1 MRLEDKVVVITGGG
15 TGIGRG
21 TAILFAKEGAK
32 VMIAGRREETLR
44 ETVEIIRSNN
54 GSADYVVTDISKSE
68 QVKRLFETTA
78 DKYGK
83 IDILFN
89 NAAIFT
95 GNGNDI
101 SELKEEDWDTLM
113 DINLKAS
120 KRIGKYLN
128 LAFYVNR
135 LLGIYPDYTLRGVLQ
150 RRTSES
156 PYFGMEMN
164 LTF

>member
-1 MRLEDKVVVITGGG
+1 LWNNGVPVSYIDQSGETHPFREEDKNNIQLQHLVEKYSATYFER
-15 TGIGRG
+15 T
-21 TAILFAKEGAK
+21 
-32 VMIAGRREETLR
+32 
-44 ETVEIIRSNN
+44 TVPF
-54 GSADYVVTDISKSE
+54 Y
-68 QVKRLFETTA
+68 
-78 DKYGK
+78 
-83 IDILFN
+83 
-89 NAAIFT
+89 
-95 GNGNDI
+95 
-101 SELKEEDWDTLM
+101 M

>member
-1 MRLEDKVVVITGGG
+1 VHPFREEDKNNIQLQHLVEKYSATYFER
-15 TGIGRG
+15 T
-21 TAILFAKEGAK
+21 
-32 VMIAGRREETLR
+32 
-44 ETVEIIRSNN
+44 TVPF
-54 GSADYVVTDISKSE
+54 Y
-68 QVKRLFETTA
+68 
-78 DKYGK
+78 
-83 IDILFN
+83 
-89 NAAIFT
+89 
-95 GNGNDI
+95 
-101 SELKEEDWDTLM
+101 M

>member
-1 MRLEDKVVVITGGG
+1 MCIRDRKYSATYFERT
-15 TGIGRG
+15 
-21 TAILFAKEGAK
+21 
-32 VMIAGRREETLR
+32 
-44 ETVEIIRSNN
+44 TVPF
-54 GSADYVVTDISKSE
+54 Y
-68 QVKRLFETTA
+68 
-78 DKYGK
+78 
-83 IDILFN
+83 
-89 NAAIFT
+89 
-95 GNGNDI
+95 
-101 SELKEEDWDTLM
+101 M

>member
-1 MRLEDKVVVITGGG
+1 MFDTYIQRLGLTFSTSAQCTCIPTDG
-15 TGIGRG
+15 TYGIMAFRS
-21 TAILFAKEGAK
+21 AISTNPVKHIYFVKKIKNNIQLQHLVEKYSATYFE
-32 VMIAGRREETLR
+32 RT
-44 ETVEIIRSNN
+44 TVPFLY
-54 GSADYVVTDISKSE
+54 GYQSE
-68 QVKRLFETTA
+68 
-78 DKYGK
+78 
-83 IDILFN
+83 
-89 NAAIFT
+89 
-95 GNGNDI
+95 
-101 SELKEEDWDTLM
+101 
-113 DINLKAS
+113 AS

>member
-1 MRLEDKVVVITGGG
+1 MFR
-15 TGIGRG
+15 
-21 TAILFAKEGAK
+21 GAK
-32 VMIAGRREETLR
+32 KRTFRFGKKNVSFPKVETFR
-44 ETVEIIRSNN
+44 F
-54 GSADYVVTDISKSE
+54 ADYKYSATY
-68 QVKRLFETTA
+68 FERTTVPF
-78 DKYGK
+78 Y
-83 IDILFN
+83 
-89 NAAIFT
+89 
-95 GNGNDI
+95 
-101 SELKEEDWDTLM
+101 M

>member
-1 MRLEDKVVVITGGG
+1 MS
-15 TGIGRG
+15 G
-21 TAILFAKEGAK
+21 TALEP
-32 VMIAGRREETLR
+32 
-44 ETVEIIRSNN
+44 
-54 GSADYVVTDISKSE
+54 
-68 QVKRLFETTA
+68 
-78 DKYGK
+78 
-83 IDILFN
+83 
-89 NAAIFT
+89 
-95 GNGNDI
+95 
-101 SELKEEDWDTLM
+101 
-113 DINLKAS
+113 S